1 MLNYNGKL
9 RGDTP
14 PNRMRI
20 VQTAGSVEP
29 DDMAITQAWP
39 PSSTYQQLL
48 TVWWDPH
55 ISAPVSAIAENS
67 RSNTQVDSF
76 IGMPS
81 VLASRT
87 STLSGSPSSGLLE
100 DILLPAQET
109 IT

>member
-1 MLNYNGKL
+1 MLNSKRKL

-20 VQTAGSVEP
+20 VEP

-87 STLSGSPSSGLLE
+87 STLSGSPSSGLE

-109 IT
+109 MP